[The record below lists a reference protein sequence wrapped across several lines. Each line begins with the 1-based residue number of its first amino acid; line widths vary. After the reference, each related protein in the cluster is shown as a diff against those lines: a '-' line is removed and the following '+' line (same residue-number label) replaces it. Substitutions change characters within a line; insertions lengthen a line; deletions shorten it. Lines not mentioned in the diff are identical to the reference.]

1 MKMTQEEK
9 ANYLQQMRIPG
20 VSDNETLWFIAGKI
34 KSWSD
39 LYNIIDEFA
48 TASCSI
54 EIIVQ
59 KTAHHNLLIST
70 PFPRDSIAHMVLRHA
85 LS

>member
-1 MKMTQEEK
+1 MNMTQEEK

-20 VSDNETLWFIAGKI
+20 VSNDETLWHIAGKI
-34 KSWSD
+34 ESWAD
-39 LYNIIDEFA
+39 LYNIIEEFA
-48 TASCSI
+48 TARGAI

-59 KTAHHNLLIST
+59 KLAHHNLLIST

>member
-1 MKMTQEEK
+1 MNMTQEEK

-20 VSDNETLWFIAGKI
+20 VSDDELLRHIAGKI
-34 KSWSD
+34 KSWTD
-39 LYNIIDEFA
+39 MYNIIDEFT
-48 TASCSI
+48 TAHGAI

-59 KTAHHNLLIST
+59 KTTHHNLLIST
-70 PFPRDSIAHMVLRHA
+70 PFPRDSIANMVLRHA

>member
-1 MKMTQEEK
+1 MNMTQEEK

-20 VSDNETLWFIAGKI
+20 VSDDETLRHIAGKI

-39 LYNIIDEFA
+39 MYNIIDEFA
-48 TASCSI
+48 TARGAI